1 MSGGSPSDAKTEL
14 AELVKNRA
22 ELQENLAALERQI
35 YAFEGSYLED
45 TLTYGNIIRGWDGY
59 LSNKPSNHKGER
71 RNRKFKESERLF
83 SKSSITSHC
92 ANSVLTSGE
101 LSDRSAF
108 LHSQDGSGG
117 GGGGS
122 SHDNETL
129 PTHALSRGTDE
140 GTSLATP
147 VHGSA
152 SRGGSSD
159 PLESAAVDDF
169 SVVSHSQG
177 MPFQS
182 PDHGQSHK
190 HHKAN
195 KKKKSKR
202 HGHKSDGIPK
212 PKKHKPRPLS
222 DEYDD

>member
-1 MSGGSPSDAKTEL
+1 M
-14 AELVKNRA
+14 
-22 ELQENLAALERQI
+22 
-35 YAFEGSYLED
+35 
-45 TLTYGNIIRGWDGY
+45 
-59 LSNKPSNHKGER
+59 
-71 RNRKFKESERLF
+71 
-83 SKSSITSHC
+83 
-92 ANSVLTSGE
+92 
-101 LSDRSAF
+101 SDRSAF

-129 PTHALSRGTDE
+129 PTHALSRATDE

-190 HHKAN
+190 HHKGRLQLGSVHVIYWLLLCVAN

-222 DEYDD
+222 DVSAIHA